1 MYHALLTNRYLTSR
15 VIPFIAVAAVALCV
29 ALVIIVVSVMTGFL
43 NMVKNSGRKLMGDV
57 VVSYAVS
64 GIPHY
69 PRLIEMIEALPE
81 ADAATP
87 VVDGVGLLKMPYP
100 DGPDKQTSQ
109 VQFWG
114 IEPESFAR
122 VTGYEETLFWRK
134 ATPEDQE
141 LLLLDVIRE
150 YWQPLLDSLSGD
162 QKLEILRW
170 IANRDPIGANNTLS
184 DDRLRQVIAAD
195 TEINWERFFISLAF
209 QTETL
214 KNILTESQWNELLA
228 RDERLLDADRIL
240 QDGITLTRGPDHQPA
255 IVLGLHVSKG
265 NQRQKDGTYDTY
277 GGRWWMPRYE
287 VTLTTMPVRSGL
299 SDPESR
305 IFPVANEFQSGVY
318 LIDETRVMIPIGEA
332 QRMTHL
338 DEGEIIDEDDPDFP
352 VLGIDP
358 ARATMVLVRSVEGV
372 TPEQLRDAVKVV
384 YEQFLDELWEDDSAY
399 VKPPLSNSVGI
410 MTWLEQQANFIGP
423 VEKERELM
431 RTLFSLIY
439 IVCAGL
445 VLAIF
450 WSIVYE
456 KTRDIGILRSMGAS
470 RIGISWIFLRYGLIV
485 GTFGAFAG
493 LGLGYLVVDNI
504 NAIHQGM
511 GDPPMWLAVILGGAA
526 LISLIITIIKLYSG
540 KLLPP
545 VIGALVTF
553 VLLIM
558 TGVVSWLIYIG
569 GVILWDPSVY
579 YFSVIP
585 NEVDFQSA
593 YITMIGA
600 VVFSLIGAFL
610 PAAKAAD
617 VDPVR
622 ALHYE

>member
-57 VVSYAVS
+57 VVSYPVS

-81 ADAATP
+81 ADAASP

-100 DGPDKQTSQ
+100 AGPDKQTSQ

-122 VTGYEETLFWRK
+122 VTGYEETIFWRE
-134 ATPEDQE
+134 ATPEYQE
-141 LLLLDVIRE
+141 LLWLDVMRQQWRHLFE
-150 YWQPLLDSLSGD
+150 SLSDD
-162 QKLEILRW
+162 QKFEIKRW
-170 IANRDPIGANNTLS
+170 VASR
-184 DDRLRQVIAAD
+184 DRLRQLFAED
-195 TEINWERFFISLAF
+195 QEINWERLFISLAY

-214 KNILTESQWNELLA
+214 KGFLTESQWNELLA
-228 RDERLLDADRIL
+228 RDERLFKADRIL

-277 GGRWWMPRYE
+277 DGRWWMPRYE

-338 DEGEIIDEDDPDFP
+338 DDGEIIDEDDPDFP

-358 ARATMVLVRSVEGV
+358 KRATMVLVRSVEGV
-372 TPEQLRDAVKVV
+372 TPEELRDAVKIV
-384 YEQFLDELWEDDSAY
+384 YERFVDELQEDESAF
-399 VKPPLSNSVGI
+399 VKPPFPLSVGI

-431 RTLFSLIY
+431 RTLFSMIY

-456 KTRDIGILRSMGAS
+456 KTRDIGILRSIGAS
-470 RIGISWIFLRYGLIV
+470 RLGISWIFLRYGLFV

-504 NAIHQGM
+504 NIIHHAM
-511 GDPPMWLAVILGGAA
+511 GDPPMWLAVVLGGAA
-526 LISLIITIIKLYSG
+526 LISLIITCLKLFSG

-545 VIGALVTF
+545 VIGALATF
-553 VLLIM
+553 ALLIM

-585 NEVDFQSA
+585 NEVDFPSA

-617 VDPVR
+617 VDPVK

>member
-57 VVSYAVS
+57 VVSYPVS

-81 ADAATP
+81 ADAASP

-100 DGPDKQTSQ
+100 AGPDKQTSQ

-122 VTGYEETLFWRK
+122 VTGYEETIFWRE
-134 ATPEDQE
+134 ATPEYQE
-141 LLLLDVIRE
+141 LLWLDVMRQQWRHLFE
-150 YWQPLLDSLSGD
+150 SLSDD
-162 QKLEILRW
+162 QKFEIKRW
-170 IANRDPIGANNTLS
+170 VASR
-184 DDRLRQVIAAD
+184 DRLRQLFAED
-195 TEINWERFFISLAF
+195 QEINWERLFISLAY

-214 KNILTESQWNELLA
+214 KGFLTESQWNELLA
-228 RDERLLDADRIL
+228 RDERLFKADRIL

-277 GGRWWMPRYE
+277 DGRWWMPRYE

-338 DEGEIIDEDDPDFP
+338 DDGEIIDEDDPDFP

-358 ARATMVLVRSVEGV
+358 KRATMVLVRSVEGV
-372 TPEQLRDAVKVV
+372 TPDELRDAVKIV
-384 YEQFLDELWEDDSAY
+384 YERFVDELQEDESAF
-399 VKPPLSNSVGI
+399 VKPPFPLSVGI

-431 RTLFSLIY
+431 RTLFSMIY

-456 KTRDIGILRSMGAS
+456 KTRDIGILRSIGAS
-470 RIGISWIFLRYGLIV
+470 RLGISWIFLRYGLFV

-493 LGLGYLVVDNI
+493 LGIGYLVVDNI
-504 NAIHQGM
+504 NIIHHAM
-511 GDPPMWLAVILGGAA
+511 GDPPMWLAVVLGGAA
-526 LISLIITIIKLYSG
+526 LISLIITCLKLFSG

-545 VIGALVTF
+545 VIGALATF

-585 NEVDFQSA
+585 NEVDFPSA

-617 VDPVR
+617 VDPVK